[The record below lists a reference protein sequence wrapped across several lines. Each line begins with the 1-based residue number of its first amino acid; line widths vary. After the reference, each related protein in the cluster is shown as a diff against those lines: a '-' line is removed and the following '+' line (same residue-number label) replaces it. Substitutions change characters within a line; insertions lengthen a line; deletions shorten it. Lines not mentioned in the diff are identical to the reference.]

1 MSTDRNPETPD
12 EIREAV
18 KQSYTGVVERSSACC
33 GSGPTHP
40 EETARRIGY
49 SDEEIQ
55 AAPGGANLG
64 VGCGNPTALAS
75 LRSGEVVVDLG
86 SGAGFDAF
94 LAARA
99 VGPTGRVIGVDM
111 TDAMLEKARENA
123 RKADLA
129 NVEFR
134 KGTIEELPIEDE
146 GVDVII
152 SNCVINLSP
161 EKGRVFR
168 EAFRVLRPGG
178 RLMISDIVL
187 EQPLPPEIA
196 ADITEIAADISARV
210 GCVGGAS
217 VRGEYLEQIEKAG
230 FREVSIVRE
239 ANVSGA
245 YTSDGPGNCDCGGE
259 VSAETDDLQAF
270 LRNVTS
276 VHVQAVK

>member
-1 MSTDRNPETPD
+1 MATNRNPETPD

-18 KQSYTGVVERSSACC
+18 KQDYTGVVERSSGCC
-33 GSGPTHP
+33 GSGPIQP

-49 SDEEIQ
+49 TDEEIQ
-55 AAPGGANLG
+55 AAPDGANLG

-86 SGAGFDAF
+86 SGAGFDSF

-123 RKADLA
+123 RKVDLT
-129 NVEFR
+129 NVDFR
-134 KGTIEELPIEDE
+134 KGTIEELPIEGE
-146 GVDVII
+146 SVDVII

-161 EKGRVFR
+161 EKDRVFR

-187 EQPLPPEIA
+187 ERPLPPEIA
-196 ADITEIAADISARV
+196 EDIGTHVA
-210 GCVGGAS
+210 CVGGAS

-230 FREVSIVRE
+230 FREVSILRE
-239 ANVSGA
+239 ADVSGA
-245 YTSDGPGNCDCGGE
+245 YTADEPGGCDCGGE
-259 VSAETDDLQAF
+259 VPAETDKLQAF
-270 LRNVTS
+270 LGNVTS